1 MKFFAVLALGVALLS
16 SCSAVPVRKAKFEC
30 PPSDEIYP
38 CTCSANPRKIVKC
51 DDVKNLEIIR
61 RALEHRFPNPLP
73 TLVISNV
80 HTFQLPHHAFRNIS
94 ATRLV
99 LNGSNIRKIHDEAFD
114 GQDNLGLLIL
124 SEDRITEFPTE
135 ALKRLPHLISLS
147 LAGNFIM
154 KIPDYSME
162 ENTQL
167 KGLILAENRISTI
180 ERNAFPRTLDSLAL
194 SSNHLTTLNGTLSD
208 LDKLEWFFAGN
219 NRLSSVKG
227 ELKGLTNLR
236 HLSLEENSISDIDDS
251 FDDLLNLRHINLAYN
266 NLENVDGLYPLKK
279 LKHLNLSY
287 NNIIE
292 IDDDIF
298 RNVNGI
304 EVLDLSGNYLKD
316 VCKSLKPLKELEK
329 LILSN
334 TNLKVID
341 YDCFKGMRNL
351 QVLDLSQNELTNI
364 DAVTGHSF
372 PKLWFLYLQDNH
384 LQMFRHGLK
393 NLRNLFEL
401 DISDN
406 KFSTIKGHHLMHNTQ
421 LKKLK
426 IDGNSWD
433 CTDHLLQIFR
443 DLEAKRVKL
452 LGAPPC
458 YLDIN
463 AL

>member
-1 MKFFAVLALGVALLS
+1 MKFATVLVLGVALI
-16 SCSAVPVRKAKFEC
+16 SCSAVPVKKTKFEC
-30 PPSDEIYP
+30 PPPDQIYP

-51 DDVKNLEIIR
+51 DDVKNLDIIR

-73 TLVISNV
+73 KLVISNV

-99 LNGSNIRKIHDEAFD
+99 LNGSNIRKIHDDAFD

-135 ALKRLPHLISLS
+135 ALKRLPHLVSLS

-154 KIPDYSME
+154 KIADYSLE
-162 ENTQL
+162 DNTRL
-167 KGLILAENRISTI
+167 KGLILADNRISTI
-180 ERNAFPRTLDSLAL
+180 ERNAFPRTLDSLTL
-194 SSNHLTTLNGTLSD
+194 SRNHLTTLNGTLHN

-219 NRLSSVKG
+219 NRLSTVKG
-227 ELKGLTNLR
+227 ELKGLTHLR
-236 HLSLEENSISDIDDS
+236 YLSLEENSIFDIDHS
-251 FDDLLNLRHINLAYN
+251 FDDLLNLRHLNLAYN
-266 NLENVDGLYPLKK
+266 NLENVDGLHPLKK
-279 LKHLNLSY
+279 LIHLNLSY
-287 NNIIE
+287 NYIID

-298 RNVNGI
+298 KNVNDI
-304 EVLDLSGNYLKD
+304 EVLDLSGNFLKD
-316 VCKSLKPLKELEK
+316 ACRSLKPLKKLEK

-334 TNLKVID
+334 TNLNVID

-351 QVLDLSQNELTNI
+351 QLLDLSQNELINI
-364 DAVTGHSF
+364 DGVTGHSF
-372 PKLWFLYLQDNH
+372 PKLWFLHLQDNH

-393 NLRNLFEL
+393 NLRNLLEL

-406 KFSTIKGHHLMHNTQ
+406 EFSSIKGHHLMHNTQ
-421 LKKLK
+421 LRKLK

-433 CTDHLLQIFR
+433 CTDHLLQVFR

-452 LGAPPC
+452 LGAPMC
-458 YLDIN
+458 YLDRN